1 MRLGIAR
8 LIKLTFASFFIQTSW
23 SFTSLQNLGFLFSLV
38 CGARK
43 GQEEELRRS
52 YQQTF
57 NTHPYMA
64 SYIIGAVLRA
74 YDEKKLSPE
83 RIDRFISISQT
94 SFASTGDLLFWHT
107 IRPALLLCA
116 VILGLKI
123 GIAGPVTAFLVYNI
137 LHLYYRVQGL
147 RSGYEK
153 GTDIIYV
160 LGTKP
165 FTLVQRI
172 FEFIGALTTGG
183 LITLVTTDF
192 NALLVI
198 PLCLI
203 FTGLLLKRIASVII
217 TIIAIIVTMI
227 IVLV

>member
-1 MRLGIAR
+1 MVIH
-8 LIKLTFASFFIQTSW
+8 FITESR
-23 SFTSLQNLGFLFSLV
+23 FSLQSGLRGTQGAGRRTAEKLPANL
-38 CGARK
+38 
-43 GQEEELRRS
+43 QH
-52 YQQTF
+52 T
-57 NTHPYMA
+57 
-64 SYIIGAVLRA
+64 
-74 YDEKKLSPE
+74 
-83 RIDRFISISQT
+83 SQT